1 MNSESDINGRAEII
15 VSIAAVILGLAICF
29 YLIPAQVLDPSPV
42 IPNAKTFPY
51 VLGTF
56 FTLLCCVWV
65 YDAVRRNAR
74 GGGTKAFPRQ
84 LFIGLGI
91 GVIFYFFG
99 YLIGTL
105 GYIIGG
111 IIAMFAVVYA
121 IEGKER
127 WLLALVSSVV
137 VTVCFVLVFGKLL
150 NIELPIGIL
159 TFLE

>member
-1 MNSESDINGRAEII
+1 MSSESDINGRAEII
-15 VSIAAVILGLAICF
+15 VSIAAVILGLLICF
-29 YLIPAQVLDPSPV
+29 YLIPTQIQDPSPK

-51 VLGTF
+51 VLGAF
-56 FTLLCCVWV
+56 FTLLSCYWV

-74 GGGTKAFPRQ
+74 GERSKAFPRH
-84 LFIGLGI
+84 LFVGLGI
-91 GVIFYFFG
+91 GVVFYLFG

-111 IIAMFAVVYA
+111 IIAMFAVIYA

-127 WLLALVSSVV
+127 LLLALVSSVV
-137 VTVCFVLVFGKLL
+137 VTACFVVVFGKLL

>member
-1 MNSESDINGRAEII
+1 MSSESDINGRAEII
-15 VSIAAVILGLAICF
+15 VSIAAVILGLVICF
-29 YLIPAQVLDPSPV
+29 YLIPTQVLDPSPV

-51 VLGTF
+51 VLGAF
-56 FTLLCCVWV
+56 FTLLSCYWV
-65 YDAVRRNAR
+65 YDAVRRNTR
-74 GGGTKAFPRQ
+74 GEGTKAFPRH
-84 LFIGLGI
+84 LFVGLAI
-91 GVIFYFFG
+91 GVVFYLFG

-137 VTVCFVLVFGKLL
+137 VTACFVVVFGKLL